1 MIHFQ
6 RRPSPSRKNLKP
18 SSASPSFRKV
28 ITNSRQQ
35 LSPLIVEALTSIRQ
49 AELIDARLKSA
60 ARIQREEGTAGKLR
74 YVEMKRNGGE
84 EREKKRAEMNKLVQ
98 SYWLALES
106 SEAEG
111 DTPTSSWDSSKV
123 FLGIFKLNY
132 LLVLNESGQD
142 LKRARRLSGDSM
154 SLLARRSLGRWLQFD
169 GRSITAVEDVESLLQ
184 KLSPEEQSKKLSDL
198 NSESKEL
205 EALATAI
212 ARVTLGADWQSAV
225 KAFVKLHTDLIE
237 SYRDVNWRESNS
249 AGDSKTE
256 SLLREQVDKEIE
268 RVELALD
275 RAERRRDWA
284 IVDLIFERVYIK
296 KAMEKRRAEV
306 LAVA

>member
-6 RRPSPSRKNLKP
+6 RRPSPARHNIR
-18 SSASPSFRKV
+18 SSTSSSFRKV

-49 AELIDARLKSA
+49 AELFDARLKSA
-60 ARIQREEGTAGKLR
+60 ARVQQEEGTAGKLR

-84 EREKKRAEMNKLVQ
+84 ERERKRAEMNKLVQ

-106 SEAEG
+106 SEDETAS
-111 DTPTSSWDSSKV
+111 TLAWDSSKI

-132 LLVLNESGQD
+132 LLILNESGQD

-169 GRSITAVEDVESLLQ
+169 GRYITTAGEVDSLLQ
-184 KLSPEEQSKKLSDL
+184 KLSPEDQNKKLIELSL
-198 NSESKEL
+198 ESKEL
-205 EALATAI
+205 EALIKAI
-212 ARVTLGADWQSAV
+212 VRARLGGDWQAAV
-225 KAFVKLHTDLIE
+225 KGFVKLHTDLIE
-237 SYRDVNWRESNS
+237 SYRDVNWREPRS
-249 AGDSKTE
+249 AADPKTE
-256 SLLREQVDKEIE
+256 SLLQEQVDKEIE
-268 RVELALD
+268 RVESALN

-284 IVDLIFERVYIK
+284 IVDLIFERYYIK
-296 KAMEKRRAEV
+296 KAMEKRRAQA
-306 LAVA
+306 LALA